1 MRRAPPRLT
10 LSVQPVMLALGL
22 RKLTCSDAAIRGPP
36 DARRCAWMLDGVG
49 GGMGRREFESVN
61 PTKLYTKANLR
72 KARALNGHQCSHVG
86 KWITN
91 RGLFRRPG
99 YMAEVFFCGSIRRWF
114 GPVR

>member
-1 MRRAPPRLT
+1 
-10 LSVQPVMLALGL
+10 
-22 RKLTCSDAAIRGPP
+22 
-36 DARRCAWMLDGVG
+36 MLDGVG